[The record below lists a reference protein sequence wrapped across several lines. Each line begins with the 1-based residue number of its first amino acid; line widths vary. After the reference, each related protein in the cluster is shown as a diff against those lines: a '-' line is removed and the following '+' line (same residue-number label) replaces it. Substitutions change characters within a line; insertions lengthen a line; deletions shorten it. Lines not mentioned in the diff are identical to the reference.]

1 MWFPNRVQTQLF
13 LPPDQHEA
21 LMQAVNCGVLAMD
34 TNTAGL
40 MSPSKTIAY
49 LALGLSIVEL
59 VPQVSD
65 AAARNVSVS

>member
-1 MWFPNRVQTQLF
+1 MWFPNRVQTQPF

-21 LMQAVNCGVLAMD
+21 LMQAVDCGVLAMD
-34 TNTAGL
+34 MNTAGL
-40 MSPSKTIAY
+40 MSSSKTIAY
-49 LALGLSIVEL
+49 LARGLPIVEL